1 MLVRFRSALFVAA
14 MTVLTVFFSLT
25 APVLALLPR
34 LARWR
39 AMACW
44 NRSVVCALS
53 CCCGLRHR
61 IVGRENLPEPP
72 YVVYSKHQSAW
83 ETIAFSCIFPPT
95 SFVAKRELLLI
106 PCFGWGFA
114 VMSPITIDRGS
125 PRQALRAVIEQG
137 KRRIR
142 QGFCVCVYPEGSR
155 IEPGRTGPVS
165 RPAASSWRP
174 RRGCRQCRWR
184 STAAASGAA
193 ARGAQLPGCITVSI
207 GKPQLPKRDRIR
219 ETVEAMHEW
228 IAAETRSING

>member
-1 MLVRFRSALFVAA
+1 

-155 IEPGRTGPVS
+155 IEPGRTA
-165 RPAASSWRP
+165 RF
-174 RRGCRQCRWR
+174 
-184 STAAASGAA
+184 AASGIQLAA
-193 ARGAQLPGCITVSI
+193 AAGVPAVPVALNSGRFWGSGAWRQLPGCITVSI